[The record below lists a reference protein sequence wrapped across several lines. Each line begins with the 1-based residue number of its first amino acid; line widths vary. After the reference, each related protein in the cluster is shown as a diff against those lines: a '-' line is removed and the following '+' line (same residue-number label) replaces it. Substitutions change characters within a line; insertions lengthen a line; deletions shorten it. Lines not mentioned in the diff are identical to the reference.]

1 MDDFEKLKKEYP
13 EMLEKMKILIS
24 KGFDAGKQATMKYYS
39 NSHGF
44 DKEAIEKEKQFLLS
58 KI

>member
-1 MDDFEKLKKEYP
+1 MDDLEQFKKQFPKHYEQ
-13 EMLEKMKILIS
+13 MKILIAQ
-24 KGFDAGKQATMKYYS
+24 GFDAGKQAAMKYYS

>member
-1 MDDFEKLKKEYP
+1 MKHIEQFKKDFP
-13 EMLEKMKILIS
+13 ELIDLMRDIINDS
-24 KGFDAGKQATMKYYS
+24 FDAGKQATMKYYS